1 MREEDKRQ
9 FARYVKELLCEIT
22 LGSEIFKAKVV
33 DYSDGVGVMIKKNPL
48 LTKGTQVTLRILE
61 YEIEFEAEVTWTED
75 IGYHQRI
82 GFRRLDSLRGNL
94 KHYRLVDI
102 LLGISKSRKTGVLQ
116 IIIGSTVKEI
126 YIENGVKIFAVSTD
140 TNDRLGEYLLT
151 QGEIT
156 LEEYNQAS
164 YLVEKKGK
172 RLGQVLIDLGYMKP
186 SDLAP
191 SVQRQVEEII
201 MSLFNIDEGRFEF
214 KDGPLPMDEPIKL
227 NISTPNLIYKGI
239 KRINSFPM
247 IDKMCPPIDTVF
259 NLSKNPIP
267 MFKSLTLEYADKK
280 ILSNVNGINPLK
292 TILSLSHA
300 NNFETLKAVISLY
313 TIGLITIKGA
323 DETPAKLPLE
333 IIFGKPSNIQPEEV
347 REGTGGEYKSSFEN
361 QEQNTEIAKEEEV
374 TGDALH
380 EPPVQEVADTPQEDK
395 AAASD
400 EGNSEWTVEYT
411 NIVENEKQMDKIAR
425 DDKSEDSIPQALDVP
440 ESIEETDEVQ
450 EAVSNAETVTEET
463 GQVLKDQESS
473 EVIDDIDEA
482 SSIAEIVE
490 EAVEYLN
497 ADDRNNETTELSHE
511 PEDVTKDSSEPPVEN
526 VSEVI
531 NNEQPVAGE
540 EQFNDDR
547 PEDYSPEETDEVQG
561 AVSNAETETEGT
573 DQVLKDQESS
583 EGIDHIEEASSI
595 AETSE
600 EAAEYLSSD
609 DRKSEITELSHE
621 PEDVTN
627 DSSEPPVENVSE
639 VINNEQPVAGEEL
652 HDEDKAEDPSPVDR
666 NEANNELEETPAL
679 ANDELFEEAETEVM
693 KKVDQQS
700 TDNINRL
707 EKSRSNKALV
717 ISVVVILIVV
727 AVVVPILYKNFKTS
741 ELLPSE
747 KTMEKALSL
756 TPVHDKVTEKPVEV
770 IYKSKSPYP
779 SFRGDAL
786 NKLDNC

>member
-1 MREEDKRQ
+1 MKEEDERQ
-9 FARYVKELLCEIT
+9 FARYVKESLCEIT

-33 DYSDGVGVMIKKNPL
+33 DYSDGVGVIIKKNPL
-48 LTKGTQVTLRILE
+48 LTKETQVTIRILE
-61 YEIEFEAEVTWTED
+61 YEIEFEAEVKWTED

-94 KHYRLVDI
+94 KHYGLVDI
-102 LLGISKSRKTGVLQ
+102 LLGLSKSRKTGVLQ

-201 MSLFNIDEGRFEF
+201 MSLFNIGEGRFEF
-214 KDGPLPMDEPIKL
+214 KEGPLPMDEPIKL

-259 NLSKNPIP
+259 NLSKNPMP
-267 MFKSLTLEYADKK
+267 MFKSLILEYADKK
-280 ILSNVNGINPLK
+280 ILSNINGINPLK
-292 TILSLSHA
+292 TILSLSDI

-323 DETPAKLPLE
+323 DEIPAKLPLE
-333 IIFGKPSNIQPEEV
+333 IIFGKPSDIQPEEV
-347 REGTGGEYKSSFEN
+347 REETGGEYKSSFEN
-361 QEQNTEIAKEEEV
+361 QEQNTEIVKEEV
-374 TGDALH
+374 SGYALH

-400 EGNSEWTVEYT
+400 EVDFEGIVEYT
-411 NIVENEKQMDKIAR
+411 NVVENEKQMDKIAR
-425 DDKSEDSIPQALDVP
+425 EEKSEESIPQALNVP
-440 ESIEETDEVQ
+440 ESSEGTDHIE
-450 EAVSNAETVTEET
+450 
-463 GQVLKDQESS
+463 
-473 EVIDDIDEA
+473 EA
-482 SSIAEIVE
+482 SSIAEIVD

-497 ADDRNNETTELSHE
+497 IDDRNSQTTELSHE
-511 PEDVTKDSSEPPVEN
+511 PEDVTKDSTEPPVAN
-526 VSEVI
+526 VNDVI
-531 NNEQPVAGE
+531 NIEQTVAGE
-540 EQFNDDR
+540 EQYDDDK
-547 PEDYSPEETDEVQG
+547 PADSSPEETDEGQE
-561 AVSNAETETEGT
+561 ADSNAETA
-573 DQVLKDQESS
+573 DQVLNDKESF
-583 EGIDHIEEASSI
+583 EEIEEVSSL
-595 AETSE
+595 AETVE
-600 EAAEYLSSD
+600 EVAEYISSD
-609 DRKSEITELSHE
+609 DSKSEITELSQA

-627 DSSEPPVENVSE
+627 DIPEPPVENINE

-652 HDEDKAEDPSPVDR
+652 YGDDKPADSSPGDR
-666 NEANNELEETPAL
+666 NATNKDVEEAPAPV
-679 ANDELFEEAETEVM
+679 NDESYEKATTVVM
-693 KKVDQQS
+693 KDADQPS
-700 TDNINRL
+700 TDKINTS
-707 EKSRSNKALV
+707 EKSRSNKTLV
-717 ISVVVILIVV
+717 ISVIVILIVV
-727 AVVVPILYKNFKTS
+727 AAVVPIYYKNIKTP
-741 ELLPSE
+741 ELSPSE
-747 KTMEKALSL
+747 KTMEKVVSL
-756 TPVHDKVTEKPVEV
+756 PPAYDKVTEKPVEV

-779 SFRGDAL
+779 SFREDAL
-786 NKLDNC
+786 NKLDKG